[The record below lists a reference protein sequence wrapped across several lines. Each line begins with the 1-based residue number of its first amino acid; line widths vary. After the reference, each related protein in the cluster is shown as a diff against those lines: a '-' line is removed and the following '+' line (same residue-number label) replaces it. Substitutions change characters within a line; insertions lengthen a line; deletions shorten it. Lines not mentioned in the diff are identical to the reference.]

1 MSSFLGMLTLRFGGR
16 WGGSV
21 DVRPGGIGLEMV
33 VELGGRGKLTKGKVV
48 ESVFPSLAHSSNVCW
63 YQVQSSVFRAVEELR
78 AGFGFM
84 KGILKLSPQEY
95 LHFPSPL
102 PWDVSGGDAD
112 IRIGDGKRGFM
123 LS

>member
-1 MSSFLGMLTLRFGGR
+1 M
-16 WGGSV
+16 

-33 VELGGRGKLTKGKVV
+33 VELGGRGELTKGNVV

-63 YQVQSSVFRAVEELR
+63 YQAQSSVFRAVEERR
-78 AGFGFM
+78 AGFGLM
-84 KGILKLSPQEY
+84 KGILELSLQGY